1 MEAEVT
7 TAPKTLDIP
16 WQDRDYTV
24 NDVAKIRNVS
34 PRHIWRE
41 IAEGRLKVRR
51 YSARIVRIPGSEIV
65 RTQAEAEG

>member
-1 MEAEVT
+1 MEVAMA
-7 TAPKTLDIP
+7 TATDNLNIP

-34 PRHIWRE
+34 PRQIWRD

-51 YSARIVRIPGSEIV
+51 YSPRVIRVPGSEIV